1 MIENKLSFFFFVIGI
16 LFTFALALG
25 SKSIVIVAIYA
36 YISTW
41 LYYFCTD
48 KEDFKV
54 IYRSN

>member
-41 LYYFCTD
+41 LYYIIFVPT
-48 KEDFKV
+48 KK
-54 IYRSN
+54 ILK